1 MKYVKQF
8 AVIAL
13 MTFIGECLN
22 LLIPLP
28 VPASIYGMV
37 LLFLCLQTGVLKLS
51 QIEETADFFLAAM
64 PIFFIS
70 PSVSL
75 MSSIGIIKGSLFGI
89 LVICLVS
96 TAVVM
101 AVTGLAAQAV
111 IRHDRMRMSEGERAS
126 ACSKR
131 AANRNKKKE

>member
-1 MKYVKQF
+1 MKYIKQF

-13 MTFIGECLN
+13 MTFLGECLN
-22 LLIPLP
+22 LLLPLP
-28 VPASIYGMV
+28 VPASIYGML
-37 LLFLCLQTGVLKLS
+37 LLFLCLQTGIIRLS

-64 PIFFIS
+64 PVFFIS

-75 MSSIGIIKGSLFGI
+75 MESIGVIQGNIVGI

-101 AVTGLAAQAV
+101 AVTGLVSQAV
-111 IRHDRMRMSEGERAS
+111 IRHGR
-126 ACSKR
+126 
-131 AANRNKKKE
+131 KKGGDSRE